1 MPNLIVIRGDG
12 GERMINLDNVTSGK
26 RVPGDAYKIFTNG
39 VNGGGIE
46 VLQGTQAQLFE
57 DYLQRNAVIL
67 EAEAEAEG

>member
-46 VLQGTQAQLFE
+46 VLQGMQAQLFE